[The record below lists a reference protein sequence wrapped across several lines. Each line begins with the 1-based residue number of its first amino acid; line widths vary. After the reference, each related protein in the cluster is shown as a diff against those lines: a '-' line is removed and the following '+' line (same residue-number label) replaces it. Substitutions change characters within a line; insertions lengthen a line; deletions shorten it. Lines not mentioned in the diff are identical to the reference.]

1 MEDNDDDIYL
11 APDLA
16 DSGSGA
22 SKSLISFVEW
32 LTSSHSP
39 ASDFD
44 YVLVTDDQS
53 YVALDKLLPQ
63 LHKYLPTA
71 QYEGKSNQDITTT
84 NNSMFTPLY
93 LDSIL
98 TKSKSN
104 LKQIS

>member
-1 MEDNDDDIYL
+1 MIFSSLQENKNRNVVNKLVEEMEDNDEDIYL

-71 QYEGKSNQDITTT
+71 QYEGKSHQD
-84 NNSMFTPLY
+84 NPH
-93 LDSIL
+93 
-98 TKSKSN
+98 K
-104 LKQIS
+104 

>member
-1 MEDNDDDIYL
+1 MEDNEEDIFF
-11 APDLA
+11 APELT
-16 DSGSGA
+16 DSDSGA

-32 LTSSHSP
+32 LTSSQSP

-71 QYEGKSNQDITTT
+71 QYEGKR
-84 NNSMFTPLY
+84 NSKRSKL
-93 LDSIL
+93 IL
-98 TKSKSN
+98 C
-104 LKQIS
+104 